1 MGPEHI
7 LLGLLRQEQ
16 GLGARLLDALEI
28 TPDDVRARIIRIT
41 GPGDEAPTGHI
52 HFTRQVKETLD
63 LARSEARSL
72 DQDSVG
78 TEHILLSLLLLDDGV
93 AARILR
99 DSRR

>member
-28 TPDDVRARIIRIT
+28 TLDDVRARIIRIT
-41 GPGDEAPTGHI
+41 GQGDEAPTGHI
-52 HFTRQVKETLD
+52 HFTRQAKETLD